1 MNMTL
6 PQEYKLSIRTADQ
19 TRRSE
24 LAVSPQQSGAE
35 IIQSAVDHWALPT
48 DADYT
53 LVNVTQ
59 GRALT
64 PHASLEQLGVH
75 AGDVLEVQPVLVAGA
90 ATRQATAPEHTR
102 A

>member
-1 MNMTL
+1 MNL

-19 TRRSE
+19 TRRAE
-24 LAVSPQQSGAE
+24 LALSPNETGAQ

-59 GRALT
+59 GRALK
-64 PHASLEQLGVH
+64 PDESLDQAGVN
-75 AGDVLEVQPVLVAGA
+75 AGEVLEVQPVLVAGSGSGA
-90 ATRQATAPEHTR
+90 GA
-102 A
+102 